1 MVCTTSTQ
9 IHDSPSSRD
18 PSRPSFANML
28 AALDARRC
36 GGPAIVLWEAR
47 ARRSRHG
54 CKRACAGDVGEGGC
68 VWARTWPRAGYA

>member
-9 IHDSPSSRD
+9 IHESPSSRD
-18 PSRPSFANML
+18 PRRPSFANML

-36 GGPAIVLWEAR
+36 GGPAIVVWEAR

-54 CKRACAGDVGEGGC
+54 CKRACAGDVGEDGC
-68 VWARTWPRAGYA
+68 VWACAWPRAG

>member
-18 PSRPSFANML
+18 PRRPSFANML
-28 AALDARRC
+28 AALEARRC
-36 GGPAIVLWEAR
+36 GGPAIVVWEAR

-54 CKRACAGDVGEGGC
+54 CKRACAGDVGEDGC
-68 VWARTWPRAGYA
+68 VWVCAWPRAG